1 VEVIALT
8 TLIQRMLYLS
18 SEQALGGGKLRN
30 NNLGNTTAAQV
41 NPDFLETILA
51 YTYNHKAKIT

>member
-1 VEVIALT
+1 
-8 TLIQRMLYLS
+8 MLYLS